1 MTQKVNQFGTT
12 TQLLHAGQAPDPTT
26 GSRAVPI
33 YQTTSYVFDDADHAE
48 RLFSLQEPGNI
59 YSRIMNP
66 TVDAFEKRM
75 AILEDGV
82 GALATASGM
91 SAITLSIL
99 NIAHAG
105 DDIVAASNLY
115 GGTYNLFAVTLPKY
129 GINVHFVD
137 VTDPEEVRKAITSKT
152 KAVFAETIGNPSLHV
167 LDFEAISDVAH
178 EANIPLIIDN
188 TFGSPANC
196 KPLQHG
202 ADIVIHSA
210 TKWIGGHG
218 TTIGGVVIDGGR
230 FTWNKEKYPEF
241 HEPDNSY
248 GGLVYARDL
257 GDLAFILKL
266 RVQLMRDIG
275 ACLSPFNAFQ
285 LLQGLETLSLRM
297 KKHQENALEIAKKL
311 QAHPAVKWVS
321 YPGLEEH
328 SAHELAKKYLHN
340 GFGAVVNFGIEG
352 GLEAGRDL
360 IKHVKLWSHVANVGD
375 AKSLIIHPASTT
387 HLQLSK
393 EDLVTTG
400 VTEDLVRLSVG
411 LEDFKDIYEDIN
423 QALLQATGKEDA
435 SAIDN
440 KTQIITEAKSS
451 AIEHTD
457 AGPRR
462 KAILVL
468 GGEIEGN
475 EKAKAWARL
484 GYRLLSSY
492 SDDSVNVDYIF
503 LLSNNGE
510 DEVAEAIEKTNPD
523 AIFTNNDQLAESLL
537 QTLNEINV
545 ITV

>member
-1 MTQKVNQFGTT
+1 MTKKANQFGTA
-12 TQLLHAGQAPDPTT
+12 TQLLHAGQVPDPTT

-33 YQTTSYVFDDADHAE
+33 YQTTSYVFDDAEHAE

-82 GALATASGM
+82 GALATSSGM
-91 SAITLSIL
+91 AAITMTIM

-105 DDIVAASNLY
+105 DEIVAASNLY

-137 VTDPEEVRKAITSKT
+137 VTNPEEVRKAITPKT

-178 EANIPLIIDN
+178 EAKIPLIIDN

-196 KPLQHG
+196 KPLQFG

-230 FTWNKEKYPEF
+230 FTWNEEKFPGF

-257 GDLAFILKL
+257 GDLAFIMKL
-266 RVQLMRDIG
+266 RVQLMRDLG
-275 ACLSPFNAFQ
+275 SCLSPFNAFQ

-297 KKHQENALEIAKKL
+297 EKHQDNAMQIAKKL
-311 QAHPAVKWVS
+311 KAHPAVTWVS

-328 SAHELAKKYLHN
+328 SSHELGKKYLKN
-340 GFGAVVNFGIEG
+340 GFGAIVNFGIEG
-352 GLEAGRDL
+352 GIDAGRDL
-360 IKHVKLWSHVANVGD
+360 IRNVNLWSHVANVGD

-393 EDLVTTG
+393 EEMISAG

-411 LEDFKDIYEDIN
+411 LEDLQDIFEDLN
-423 QALLQATGKEDA
+423 QALAKATGK
-435 SAIDN
+435 SAEESIND
-440 KTQIITEAKSS
+440 KQAIINEANAS

-457 AGPRR
+457 DGPRKKVIYVTNASDR
-462 KAILVL
+462 NSQSIKYW
-468 GGEIEGN
+468 
-475 EKAKAWARL
+475 KRL
-484 GYRLLSSY
+484 GYQVVSEQ
-492 SDDSVNVDYIF
+492 SDGQVVDYLYVSSAKESVKIKE
-503 LLSNNGE
+503 L
-510 DEVAEAIEKTNPD
+510 VAQINPK
-523 AIFTNNDQLAESLL
+523 AIFTNEDNVTKSIEEKIDGVE
-537 QTLNEINV
+537 V